1 MLLYFMPF
9 YLTLLTKCSL
19 NQLAVHNTCLLTYFL
34 TSLQLSDIPL
44 RVPMFTLQTRKSIF
58 QVMQSLDD
66 GLTRPASSTSP
77 TLGGIFTSKSTYSNV
92 RIFYVLL
99 PSLTLTQYGDG
110 DQYFYQD
117 TSLGDCRPGLKSNS
131 SAYEIRLHPARQTG
145 PYQQPWSRRI
155 HSLMYQCPLGA
166 LSRFKIFVDNRKFP
180 TTTIP
185 TY

>member
-1 MLLYFMPF
+1 
-9 YLTLLTKCSL
+9 
-19 NQLAVHNTCLLTYFL
+19 
-34 TSLQLSDIPL
+34 
-44 RVPMFTLQTRKSIF
+44 MFTLQTRKSIF

-117 TSLGDCRPGLKSNS
+117 T
-131 SAYEIRLHPARQTG
+131 I
-145 PYQQPWSRRI
+145 SR
-155 HSLMYQCPLGA
+155 
-166 LSRFKIFVDNRKFP
+166 
-180 TTTIP
+180 
-185 TY
+185 

>member
-1 MLLYFMPF
+1 
-9 YLTLLTKCSL
+9 
-19 NQLAVHNTCLLTYFL
+19 
-34 TSLQLSDIPL
+34 
-44 RVPMFTLQTRKSIF
+44 MFTLQTRKSIF

-117 TSLGDCRPGLKSNS
+117 TISRWLPTRVKEQFFCLWDKTTPC
-131 SAYEIRLHPARQTG
+131 QTD
-145 PYQQPWSRRI
+145 WSI
-155 HSLMYQCPLGA
+155 
-166 LSRFKIFVDNRKFP
+166 P
-180 TTTIP
+180 TTLVQKDTFSHVLVPPWRFISLQNFCW
-185 TY
+185 

>member
-1 MLLYFMPF
+1 
-9 YLTLLTKCSL
+9 
-19 NQLAVHNTCLLTYFL
+19 
-34 TSLQLSDIPL
+34 
-44 RVPMFTLQTRKSIF
+44 MFTLQTRKSIF

-117 TSLGDCRPGLKSNS
+117 TISRWLPTRAKEQFFCLWDKTTPC
-131 SAYEIRLHPARQTG
+131 QTD
-145 PYQQPWSRRI
+145 WSI
-155 HSLMYQCPLGA
+155 
-166 LSRFKIFVDNRKFP
+166 P
-180 TTTIP
+180 TTLVQKDTFSHVLVPPLALYLTSKFLLIIESFQQRQ
-185 TY
+185 YLLIEHQNLWRVQRCLCFR